1 MQIRALEMR
10 ICTLVVLVWSTKA
23 VTAGDELSGEK
34 SQKYVRKGTLK
45 FARLRMPLLDSF
57 YQDGLHESAN
67 LLSFIP
73 DLGVA

>member
-1 MQIRALEMR
+1 
-10 ICTLVVLVWSTKA
+10 
-23 VTAGDELSGEK
+23 VTARDELSGEK
-34 SQKYVRKGTLK
+34 SQKYLRKGTLK
-45 FARLRMPLLDSF
+45 FARLRTPLLGSF